1 MVGKTRLA
9 VSFFIVTAVS
19 LLLIAVLFFIVKD
32 NRPTASPAEQIVMP
46 GQPITVES
54 FRYTVTNVHE
64 NNTVTQGIGIFAS
77 QAVAREGAKFVIFDV
92 SIENIGK
99 EKGYV
104 NKGVMFVTDSEDRK
118 FDVAGGRDKVFREL
132 PAIDPGLTA
141 EYVEFY
147 VEVPENVQGLMLH
160 IKGTGFL
167 SGAEGKFYLEN
178 IKTVKNVSSN
188 K

>member
-1 MVGKTRLA
+1 MVHKTRLV
-9 VSFFIVTAVS
+9 VSFFILVSVS
-19 LLLIAVLFFIVKD
+19 LLLIAVFLFLVKTD
-32 NRPTASPAEQIVMP
+32 HPTNVPEEQIALP
-46 GQPITVES
+46 GQPITVEN

-64 NNTVTQGIGIFAS
+64 NNSVTQGVSIFAS
-77 QAVAREGAKFVIFDV
+77 QTVAREGAKFVIFDV
-92 SIENIGK
+92 SIENMGK

-118 FDVAGGRDKVFREL
+118 FDVAGGRDKVLREL

-147 VEVPENVQGLMLH
+147 VEVPENVLGLMLH

-167 SGAEGKFYLEN
+167 SSAEGKFYLEN
-178 IKTVKNVSSN
+178 TKTIKNASSD